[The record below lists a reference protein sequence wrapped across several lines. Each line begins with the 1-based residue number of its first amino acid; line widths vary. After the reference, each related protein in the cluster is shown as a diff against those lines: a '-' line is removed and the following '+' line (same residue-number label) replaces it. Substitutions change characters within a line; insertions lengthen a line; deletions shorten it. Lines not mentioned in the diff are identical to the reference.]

1 MGVYTRV
8 QLEESGI
15 LRSGI
20 ARRTTTGTLI
30 RLLPGVYSDP
40 DPSYFDRCVAVTL
53 WRPDAVLSHVSAAW
67 LWDMIDKE
75 PTTVHAT
82 VPHSVRCAGAT
93 GFVLH
98 RRVVHVTEHRGLPLV
113 CAAQCFVDVASLLTG
128 AELEK
133 FFDRN
138 IGVRVSWRAVTDH
151 LDAVKGMRG
160 VGTVRRQLELCC
172 PGTLS
177 EPERLVARAVRA
189 RGIRMEIN
197 APIGRYYGDLV
208 DYLAKVDVEIDGREF
223 HTEPATFD
231 NDRVR
236 QNWMM
241 LEGWLVLRYSAA
253 RVSRDPGKVADDIAA
268 VVRRRRKSRGAE
280 RSRSG

>member
-1 MGVYTRV
+1 MGVYTRA

-15 LRSGI
+15 SRSGI
-20 ARRTTTGTLI
+20 EHRIRSGKI
-30 RLLPGVYSDP
+30 VRLLPGVYSDP

-53 WRPDAVLSHVSAAW
+53 WRSDAVLSHVSAAW
-67 LWDMIDKE
+67 VWGLVDKE
-75 PTTVHAT
+75 PTTVHVT
-82 VPHSVRCAGAT
+82 VPHSVRCAAAT

-98 RRVVHVTEHRGLPLV
+98 RRAVEVTEHHGLPV
-113 CAAQCFVDVASLLTG
+113 VNTAQCFVDVASVLAG
-128 AELEK
+128 VELEQ

-138 IGVRVSWRAVTDH
+138 IGCRVSWRAVTDH
-151 LDAVKGMRG
+151 LDTAKGMRG
-160 VGTVRRQLELCC
+160 TRTVRRQLELCC

-177 EPERLVARAVRA
+177 EPERLVARALRA

-208 DYLAKVDVEIDGREF
+208 DYLAKVDVEIDGRGF
-223 HTEPATFD
+223 HTEPAVFD

-236 QNWMM
+236 QNWMV

-253 RVSRDPGKVADDIAA
+253 RVSRDPGKVADEIAA
-268 VVRRRRKSRGAE
+268 VVRRRRKSRGAQ
-280 RSRSG
+280 RSRSV